1 MEINKI
7 LFFLRRTALFIATVF
22 ACLVSANAGA
32 LAQSICK
39 FSTKHLNSNV
49 NFAMAGFGISVI
61 IYIFLLSI
69 GYLKSDIKKSKE
81 LKDEKKDS

>member
-1 MEINKI
+1 MEMNKI
-7 LFFLRRTALFIATVF
+7 LSFLRRIALFIATVF

-32 LAQSICK
+32 LVQSICK

-49 NFAMAGFGISVI
+49 NFATAGFGISVI

-69 GYLKSDIKKSKE
+69 GYLKSDIKNQRN
-81 LKDEKKDS
+81 

>member
-7 LFFLRRTALFIATVF
+7 LFFLRRTALFIAAVF

-32 LAQSICK
+32 LVQSICK

>member
-1 MEINKI
+1 MKINMI
-7 LFFLRRTALFIATVF
+7 LSFLRRTALFIATVF
-22 ACLVSANAGA
+22 ACLVSVNAGA

-61 IYIFLLSI
+61 IYIFLWSI
-69 GYLKSDIKKSKE
+69 RYLKSDIKKSKE

>member
-1 MEINKI
+1 MKINMI
-7 LFFLRRTALFIATVF
+7 LSFLRRTALFIATMF
-22 ACLVSANAGA
+22 VSANAGA

-39 FSTKHLNSNV
+39 VSTKHLNSNI
-49 NFAMAGFGISVI
+49 NFATVGFGISVI

>member
-1 MEINKI
+1 MKTNMF
-7 LFFLRRTALFIATVF
+7 LTFLRRTALFIATVF

-49 NFAMAGFGISVI
+49 NFAMAG
-61 IYIFLLSI
+61 
-69 GYLKSDIKKSKE
+69 
-81 LKDEKKDS
+81 

>member
-1 MEINKI
+1 MKTNMF
-7 LFFLRRTALFIATVF
+7 LTFLRRTALFIATVF

-61 IYIFLLSI
+61 IYIFLWSI
-69 GYLKSDIKKSKE
+69 RYLKSDTKNQRN
-81 LKDEKKDS
+81 

>member
-1 MEINKI
+1 MAENISVLMRN
-7 LFFLRRTALFIATVF
+7 LLSRGSLWF

-61 IYIFLLSI
+61 IYIFLWSI
-69 GYLKSDIKKSKE
+69 RYLKSDIKNQRN
-81 LKDEKKDS
+81 

>member
-1 MEINKI
+1 MKRNMI
-7 LFFLRRTALFIATVF
+7 LSFLRRTALFIATVF

-32 LAQSICK
+32 LVQSICK

-49 NFAMAGFGISVI
+49 NFATAGFGISVI

-69 GYLKSDIKKSKE
+69 GYLKSDIKNQRN
-81 LKDEKKDS
+81 